1 MSLKSLSEV
10 YEAGLG
16 IVGVAWTVVA
26 ASTMVGTVATSI
38 SLALTRAIKL
48 AMSTRSHGS
57 KVPRE
62 CLAIVIAT
70 ILVGHPAIYIDEDLD
85 TVGDHHIM
93 EVERNDEFEMSIL
106 LSNPGLFHEV

>member
-1 MSLKSLSEV
+1 MKSLSEV

-26 ASTMVGTVATSI
+26 ASTVVGSVTVSI
-38 SLALTRAIKL
+38 SLALTRAIKP
-48 AMSTRSHGS
+48 AMSTRSHGR

-70 ILVGHPAIYIDEDLD
+70 IVVTPPYIPMRIQ
-85 TVGDHHIM
+85 TPWWITT
-93 EVERNDEFEMSIL
+93 S
-106 LSNPGLFHEV
+106 